1 MPMTGRADWIGVR
14 ELHERLALPEA
25 RLCDAQ
31 AAAVLGHINRNL
43 QSILISNID
52 IMRHFIAG
60 VLVEAA
66 LHDPPEKVWVYK
78 LQQELPRHGRPI
90 KLTTLKAHLDAMRDQ
105 GYILCRLENRR
116 TMLEAT
122 PQLVERV
129 RRFAEFKA
137 VLMRDTLD
145 RTERLK
151 GSSGEILPG
160 GPLAVMR
167 GGPSLEEP
175 LPADPMPI
183 AA

>member
-1 MPMTGRADWIGVR
+1 
-14 ELHERLALPEA
+14 
-25 RLCDAQ
+25 
-31 AAAVLGHINRNL
+31 
-43 QSILISNID
+43 
-52 IMRHFIAG
+52 
-60 VLVEAA
+60 
-66 LHDPPEKVWVYK
+66 
-78 LQQELPRHGRPI
+78 
-90 KLTTLKAHLDAMRDQ
+90 
-105 GYILCRLENRR
+105 
-116 TMLEAT
+116 MLEAT